1 MGGALG
7 LWVGFSVLTIMEF
20 LEFLLDGLVIGFM
33 KISGRSENMKSQINE
48 VEKHPLGGTNVVNA
62 GVINPD
68 TVTPRKCPDNIMARN
83 VIKIGNKVYRTN
95 PIKAYKLNGKTGWKS
110 PNPRKVT
117 PQYDPNPEI
126 ADPSNACYQRGSI
139 NRGLRKYEGG
149 ALTPTDVDPRIQ
161 VKYN

>member
-33 KISGRSENMKSQINE
+33 KISGRSENMKSQINV
-48 VEKHPLGGTNVVNA
+48 VEKPPLDGTNVGNA
-62 GVINPD
+62 GVLNPD

-83 VIKIGNKVYRTN
+83 VKRIGNKVYRTN
-95 PIKAYKLNGKTGWKS
+95 PIKAYKLNGKTGWFSQKT
-110 PNPRKVT
+110 RKVT

-126 ADPSNACYQRGSI
+126 ADPSNAYYQRGR
-139 NRGLRKYEGG
+139 NVRGLGKYEGG
-149 ALTPTDVDPRIQ
+149 ALTPTDVDPTISA
-161 VKYN
+161 KYN

>member
-20 LEFLLDGLVIGFM
+20 LEFFLDALVIGFV
-33 KISGRSENMKSQINE
+33 KIFGRPENMKSRLNVEEKPSLDGINA
-48 VEKHPLGGTNVVNA
+48 VNA
-62 GVINPD
+62 GVINSEAVNP
-68 TVTPRKCPDNIMARN
+68 KNIPDNIMARN

-126 ADPSNACYQRGSI
+126 ADPSNTYYQRGRI
-139 NRGLRKYEGG
+139 NRGLGKNDGG
-149 ALTPTDVDPRIQ
+149 TLTPTDVDPRIQ